1 MFGKFGKIDSQLQ
14 ELKAQQEA
22 LVESENEVKD
32 GKLLSFY
39 IRIMAKVTDCERCSI
54 FIYDPNKESVWLKA
68 GTGFEERGIEVPVKE
83 SIAGQAILSGETII
97 VSDMA
102 DRPGASKTVEKLTG
116 FVIRNVLC
124 VPIKSP
130 TQNRATGAF
139 QLLNKKDDQ
148 KFSQE
153 DISLAEEIAEHLQM
167 ETDRIFLDQEVFG
180 LVERHFAP
188 PGKIASIVIAGVILI
203 FLFSIFLLTVTGMLA
218 LFVS

>member
-1 MFGKFGKIDSQLQ
+1 MLGKIDSQLE

-22 LVESENEVKD
+22 LTETENDVAD
-32 GKLLSFY
+32 GRLLSFY
-39 IRIMAKVTDCERCSI
+39 IRIMAKVTDSERCSI

-83 SIAGQAILSGETII
+83 SIAGQSILSGETII

-102 DRPGASKTVEKLTG
+102 DRPSASKTIEKLTG
-116 FVIRNVLC
+116 FVTRNVLC

-148 KFSQE
+148 EFTEE
-153 DISLAEEIAEHLQM
+153 DISLAEEIAEHLQI

-188 PGKIASIVIAGVILI
+188 PGKIASTVLAGVILI
-203 FLFSIFLLTVTGMLA
+203 FLFSIFLLVATGILA
-218 LFVS
+218 TFVD